1 MMFHQK
7 YWFFND
13 CEQYKNNFVIHAFHL
28 ISLYPEI
35 GVNYGEKEENEISI

>member
-13 CEQYKNNFVIHAFHL
+13 CEQYKNNFVIHTCHL
-28 ISLYPEI
+28 MSLYPEL
-35 GVNYGEKEENEISI
+35 V